1 MSYSTE
7 ILAEI
12 RAEMGRKKVGVG
24 ELSRRTGIPQTRL
37 HRRFH
42 RNVPLSTDELT
53 AIAVALGTTA
63 SEILARAEEAAA

>member
-1 MSYSTE
+1 MSYSPE

-42 RNVPLSTDELT
+42 RGVPLSTDELV
-53 AIAVALGTTA
+53 AIATALNTTA
-63 SEILARAEEAAA
+63 SQILARAESAA

>member
-1 MSYSTE
+1 MSYSPQL
-7 ILAEI
+7 LAEV

-42 RNVPLSTDELT
+42 RDVPFTTDELASIAT
-53 AIAVALGTTA
+53 ALDVTA
-63 SEILARAEEAAA
+63 SELLARAEAAAA

>member
-1 MSYSTE
+1 MSYSPE

-42 RNVPLSTDELT
+42 RGVPLSTDELVS
-53 AIAVALGTTA
+53 IATALGTSA
-63 SEILARAEEAAA
+63 SEILSRAEAAA

>member
-1 MSYSTE
+1 MSYSPE

-12 RAEMGRKKVGVG
+12 RAQMGRKNVGVG

-42 RNVPLSTDELT
+42 RNVSFTTDELV
-53 AIAVALGTTA
+53 AIATALDTTA
-63 SEILARAEEAAA
+63 SEILSRAETAA

>member
-1 MSYSTE
+1 MSYSPE

-12 RAEMGRKKVGVG
+12 RAEMGRKNVGVG

-42 RNVPLSTDELT
+42 RGVPLSTDELV
-53 AIAVALGTTA
+53 AIATALGTTA
-63 SEILARAEEAAA
+63 SEIMSRAEAAA

>member
-1 MSYSTE
+1 MSYSPE

-12 RAEMGRKKVGVG
+12 RAEMGRKRVGVG

-42 RNVPLSTDELT
+42 RGVPLSTDELV
-53 AIAVALGTTA
+53 AIAKALDTTA
-63 SEILARAEEAAA
+63 SEILSRAETAAA